1 MKEILVGTYWM
12 VANGDGTRAICQGGK
27 PTKTENFGWVTN
39 NPDMGWIT
47 IDDNLHTRAK
57 RGDKILSKND
67 FQDLIFPEISYEE
80 SPIEIEIGKSGR
92 VYTYDKI

>member
-1 MKEILVGTYWM
+1 MKEILTGTYWM
-12 VANGDGTRAICQGGK
+12 VANGDDTRAICQGEK
-27 PTKTENFGWVTN
+27 PIKTKNSGWVID

-47 IDDNLHTRAK
+47 IDNNLHTRAK

-80 SPIEIEIGKSGR
+80 SPIEIGKSGR